1 MTVGQP
7 QNSDQSQV
15 SASSMEGGLKRLFFF
30 AENFTDPNAIQY
42 STHKNTYSEKALV
55 RLEIQK
61 KNLTTFTF
69 PGLLVKL
76 NQKGKNNSWY
86 TV

>member
-69 PGLLVKL
+69 PG
-76 NQKGKNNSWY
+76 
-86 TV
+86 

>member
-7 QNSDQSQV
+7 KNNDQSQV

-42 STHKNTYSEKALV
+42 STHKYTYSEKALV

-76 NQKGKNNSWY
+76 NQKGKNNSRY